1 MDIFDAAYRVAH
13 DFPDRGAVGLAIK
26 IGKNPGTLLNE
37 ISPGC
42 ETAKLGLGTALAM
55 SVAANDPRIL
65 HAFAD
70 ALGFVAVRRPT
81 LGDGVADEAILDL
94 FLSRDV
100 RTGSF
105 AETVSAALADGRIT
119 KDEMGEINAKAY
131 QAAAA
136 IFDIRA
142 RLAEIC
148 HD

>member
-42 ETAKLGLGTALAM
+42 ETAKLGLATALAM

-81 LGDGVADEAILDL
+81 LSDGVADEAILDL

-100 RTGSF
+100 RAGTF

-131 QAAAA
+131 QVAAA